1 MPKFMFSE
9 CSHSF
14 KSLFFSHKIE
24 DSKIKHELMYY
35 LSDEYGWF
43 WHSETDVMKD
53 YKYYFSQH
61 NSANLSEKYPGKK
74 ILKKKSMSWKVIS
87 K

>member
-1 MPKFMFSE
+1 MILKNLHPSKKTQMSIF
-9 CSHSF
+9 
-14 KSLFFSHKIE
+14 E
-24 DSKIKHELMYY
+24 DTMSKIKHELMYY

-74 ILKKKSMSWKVIS
+74 ILKKKSRSWKVIS